1 MTILLGDNMNY
12 DLILTFCDPVTKE
25 NEFDIPFKLANNS
38 TSLKW
43 LKMLYH
49 DIYVNQCTWNNN
61 RYVGF
66 TTNSLNK
73 ASLAKELNQLI
84 AICEKERPGHFK
96 FVAHAD
102 MTQDDFNR
110 MHVWFETYRGKYL
123 DPHHFF
129 KTGTPEFK
137 AAIERFN
144 EIIHIWEKLDRYKRN
159 DQALITF
166 NFEGN
171 KTELDEEDMK
181 NFEFERREDT
191 LYLGYKMTGKTLIDV
206 CFDEDDHVGND
217 NIQPF
222 RFLSSDFQLNTKGL
236 TREQLA
242 MHKQRFDR
250 WFERNSNYLA
260 ILGFRRDDPRCTI
273 GRLPLAH
280 SLIANTREIIEP
292 RQFLKTIR
300 IFEE

>member
-1 MTILLGDNMNY
+1 MNY
-12 DLILTFCDPVTKE
+12 DLVLTFCNPITKE

-38 TSLKW
+38 TSPKW

-49 DIYVNQCTWNNN
+49 DIYVNQCRWNNS

-66 TTNSLNK
+66 TTNSLTK
-73 ASLAKELNQLI
+73 DSLAKELNQLI

-96 FVAHAD
+96 FVAHAN
-102 MTQDDFNR
+102 MSQDDFNS

-144 EIIHIWEKLDRYKRN
+144 EIIHIWEKLDRYRQN

-166 NFEGN
+166 NFGGN

-181 NFEFERREDT
+181 NFEFERRDDT
-191 LYLGYKMTGKTLIDV
+191 LYLGYKMTGKTLLDV

-236 TREQLA
+236 TREQLS
-242 MHKQRFDR
+242 MHKQRFDK

-260 ILGFRRDDPRCTI
+260 SLGFRRDDPRCTI

-280 SLIANTREIIEP
+280 SLISNIREIIEP
-292 RQFLKTIR
+292 RQFLKNIR